1 MDTENKVVDAPVEEP
16 DYVAEFFDS
25 NPAAEAAAN
34 AIGTTDNML
43 EDEFAHAEPKIREI
57 LTKNG
62 IEDNIEFAIKAIKDT
77 YIAAYEN
84 SLDSDDFSDAV
95 SMITSE
101 LSHSLVFFFPDMPAD
116 NVADIVY
123 QVRDALLNNDYVDLS
138 NLTDEDD
145 ANIEKAADIAQDILN
160 NNVESNDVESNE
172 PDEGVLD
179 DTDIN
184 DEDDVDPT
192 FWD

>member
-1 MDTENKVVDAPVEEP
+1 MDTENKVVDAPVEET

-34 AIGTTDNML
+34 AIGATDNML

-95 SMITSE
+95 SMITAE
-101 LSHSLVFFFPDMPAD
+101 LSHSLVFFFPDMSAD
-116 NVADIVY
+116 QVADIVY

-138 NLTDEDD
+138 NLTDEDN
-145 ANIEKAADIAQDILN
+145 ANIEKAADIAQGILN
-160 NNVESNDVESNE
+160 NDVESNE
-172 PDEGVLD
+172 SDEEILD